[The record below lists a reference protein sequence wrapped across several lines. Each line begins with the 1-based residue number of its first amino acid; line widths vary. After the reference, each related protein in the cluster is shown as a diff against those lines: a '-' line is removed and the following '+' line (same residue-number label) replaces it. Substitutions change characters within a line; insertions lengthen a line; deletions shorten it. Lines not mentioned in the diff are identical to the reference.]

1 MLYTHFQSSPHSAG
15 FAFSHCDLM
24 LCWLVAA
31 DWLDISSPPAL
42 PWHCFASGH
51 ISAVPNSL
59 PMQWPYKCCAQ
70 FTANAMAFM
79 SNRLDGNAGQGLRH
93 Q

>member
-42 PWHCFASGH
+42 YQLAVQAWGPNLHSSASLL
-51 ISAVPNSL
+51 IDSYCSARRS
-59 PMQWPYKCCAQ
+59 CCVA
-70 FTANAMAFM
+70 
-79 SNRLDGNAGQGLRH
+79 LH
-93 Q
+93 EY